1 MTKIKKMVSAK
12 KVMAVM
18 VLGLISGALLGA
30 QQAMTLT
37 PELESQVAAQLGSGE
52 HRTIVSQFYCHC
64 GEAGFCRKFGTGG
77 EI

>member
-37 PELESQVAAQLGSGE
+37 PELESQVAAQLGSKQVTN
-52 HRTIVSQFYCHC
+52 RL
-64 GEAGFCRKFGTGG
+64 FGA
-77 EI
+77 EQALPQR